1 MAFSRYLGTD
11 RNALLLCQND
21 RRTSSPFFLDLNAP
35 EFLSSCICVFPGA
48 PGMFFPPSAPARGSL
63 VWMCFSSSKSREADW
78 DGLGSVGS
86 SFQTPGALECAVP
99 GSPLWFW
106 DPDGSWH
113 TPMQSAEPAHRVY
126 WHREYIGTGSAG
138 FGQRSSPWCCAEP
151 PSCSL
156 LVLCSVSLGH
166 LCSLTTP

>member
-21 RRTSSPFFLDLNAP
+21 RRTSNPFFLDLNAP

-48 PGMFFPPSAPARGSL
+48 PGMFFPPSAPAGGSL
-63 VWMCFSSSKSREADW
+63 VWMCFSSCKSREADW

-106 DPDGSWH
+106 DPDGLWH
-113 TPMQSAEPAHRVY
+113 TLMEPAEPA
-126 WHREYIGTGSAG
+126 HREYIGTGNILAQAVLG
-138 FGQRSSPWCCAEP
+138 LDRGAAPGAVLSPPPVHCWFCALFLWDI
-151 PSCSL
+151 C
-156 LVLCSVSLGH
+156 VH
-166 LCSLTTP
+166 